1 MPIVTSYSY
10 KKTVRCSYCR
20 QSGHNKSSCPQYAA
34 RIEEIRADYG
44 DDHYAVVDFDKKKAR
59 RKASAKS
66 RKCSYWLEGGHNR
79 KTCAVLKD
87 HMEITKQKNIEYRKV
102 AFKAMVNHGMFVGAI
117 VTTDRNVAP
126 RNPDD
131 PKDRKKYKVPM
142 VITRVMWSDIN
153 IWETE
158 YQYFTDDISNRAPFR
173 ILPLNMLQTGRSG
186 YAAGF
191 AYDYDMN
198 YNKMALG
205 NFERYDQTEEECG
218 YKWYSKY
225 KDYYFPTVIS
235 RVDAQKPP
243 LGWMTCDDEETVKAL
258 KEFYK
263 NRKLDQEKEAYRG
276 RDKDS
281 KNK

>member
-1 MPIVTSYSY
+1 MPIVSKSY

-44 DDHYAVVDFDKKKAR
+44 DDHYAVVDFDNKKSR
-59 RKASAKS
+59 RKAAAKS
-66 RKCSYWLEGGHNR
+66 RKCSYCLEGGHNR
-79 KTCAVLKD
+79 KTCAALKE
-87 HMEITKQKNIEYRKV
+87 HMVITKQRNIEYRKSV
-102 AFKAMVNHGMFVGAI
+102 FQAMVNHGMFAGAI
-117 VTTDRNVAP
+117 VTTDRNLAP
-126 RNPDD
+126 CNPAD

-142 VITRVMWSDIN
+142 VITKVMWSDIN

-158 YQYFTDDISNRAPFR
+158 FQYFTNDITNRAPFR
-173 ILPLNMLQTGRSG
+173 MLPFDMLRCERSG
-186 YAAGF
+186 YALGF
-191 AYDYDMN
+191 VYDYDMN
-198 YNKMALG
+198 YNKMQLEH
-205 NFERYDQTEEECG
+205 FQRYDQPEEECG

-225 KDYYFPTVIS
+225 KDYYFPTIVS

-243 LGWMTCDDEETVKAL
+243 LGWLTCDDEETAKAL

-263 NRKLDQEKEAYRG
+263 KCNAEHGPYRG
-276 RDKDS
+276 RDKNS